1 MRIAGGGIMYCE
13 RYHCKMSKAA
23 CVIRRRNSLREGKGS
38 EASLPGRSDVGCRGC
53 EQGRAVAEEVDPSTV
68 KAYSKNLHQARANAL
83 ENHKAKK
90 SKKRD
95 GPATKKTI
103 AAAQADRVPAVPKKV
118 RRTNAQNPSK
128 KTQAKINPSAPI
140 ATEEIVSILMHEREY
155 HQTRVRALDN
165 AIRALEI

>member
-1 MRIAGGGIMYCE
+1 MYCE

-53 EQGRAVAEEVDPSTV
+53 EQGRAVAEEVDPATV
-68 KAYSKNLHQARANAL
+68 KAYSENLHQARTNAL

-95 GPATKKTI
+95 VAATEKSSRQHKT
-103 AAAQADRVPAVPKKV
+103 DKVPAVPKKK
-118 RRTNAQNPSK
+118 RRTNAPNTPK
-128 KTQAKINPSAPI
+128 KSSAKTNPSAPI